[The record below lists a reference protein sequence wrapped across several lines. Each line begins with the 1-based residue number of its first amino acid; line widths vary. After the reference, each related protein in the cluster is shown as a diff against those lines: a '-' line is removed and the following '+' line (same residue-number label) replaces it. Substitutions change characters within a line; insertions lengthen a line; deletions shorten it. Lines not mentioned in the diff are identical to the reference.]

1 MKILFNS
8 LFQKK
13 FPTRFIW
20 QLKKGSNNN
29 EKFPISVIPSNKE
42 ILSLE
47 EIFRDMT
54 DKAEANKEE
63 NEYWDK
69 KINEEYKKHVKRFKG
84 KNLRQHFAEKMAREI
99 MKDPDIKVKDM
110 KGDEYLLYQKVMQ
123 KIEHAIKDKDVIGS
137 SGRPVMRLKYPRSRI
152 LSSEEMESYA
162 DNYLD
167 YLAKEL
173 NTPEKIGK
181 FLNLYFSYTK
191 DTPNN
196 NIPTMVGTPKNYG
209 EYWQR
214 PQETVWRMA
223 YGEML
228 GDCDDYALLAKEI
241 LTRWKPPKNV
251 HVMRIPNHAICIWV
265 EKNQYG
271 KWDANTLGTYG
282 LDQNGNRKSYDRFGD
297 KIKTEYKAEREKGYS
312 TIDKAVN
319 SVLMKYDKPGL
330 GIEHPQRYR
339 VEKGGE
345 IKIMYVPE
353 KGERY
358 TYTFS
363 LDLFDDRFNETLRDN
378 LSDDG
383 NDYLDRQPY
392 YEYQKTH
399 ARALKKIEM
408 DIPKNTKKANK

>member
-1 MKILFNS
+1 
-8 LFQKK
+8 
-13 FPTRFIW
+13 
-20 QLKKGSNNN
+20 
-29 EKFPISVIPSNKE
+29 
-42 ILSLE
+42 
-47 EIFRDMT
+47 
-54 DKAEANKEE
+54 
-63 NEYWDK
+63 
-69 KINEEYKKHVKRFKG
+69 
-84 KNLRQHFAEKMAREI
+84 
-99 MKDPDIKVKDM
+99 
-110 KGDEYLLYQKVMQ
+110 
-123 KIEHAIKDKDVIGS
+123 
-137 SGRPVMRLKYPRSRI
+137 
-152 LSSEEMESYA
+152 MESYA

-173 NTPEKIGK
+173 DTPEKLGK
-181 FLNLYFSYTK
+181 FLNLYFSYTN

-196 NIPTMVGTPKNYG
+196 KIPNMVGTPENYG

-228 GDCDDYALLAKEI
+228 GDCDDYALLAKEV
-241 LTRWKPPKNV
+241 LSRWDPPKNA
-251 HVMRIPNHAICIWV
+251 HVMRIPKHAICIWV
-265 EKNQYG
+265 EKNKYG
-271 KWDANTLGTYG
+271 KWDANTLGTFG

-297 KIKTEYKAEREKGYS
+297 KINTEYKAEREKGYS

-319 SVLMKYDKPGL
+319 SVLEKYDKPGL

-345 IKIMYVPE
+345 IKIMHVPE

-358 TYTFS
+358 TSKFS
-363 LDLFDDRFNETLRDN
+363 LDLFDDRFNEDLREN

-399 ARALKKIEM
+399 ARALKKT
-408 DIPKNTKKANK
+408 DINIPHRIKKGK